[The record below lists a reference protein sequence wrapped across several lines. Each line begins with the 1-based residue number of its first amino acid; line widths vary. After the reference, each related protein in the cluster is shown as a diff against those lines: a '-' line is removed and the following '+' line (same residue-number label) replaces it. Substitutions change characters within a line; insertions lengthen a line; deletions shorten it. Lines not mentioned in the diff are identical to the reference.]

1 MHCFV
6 YHMMHLLSYRYIQCH
21 FNITVNQEKDAR
33 YTIEEFHNRS
43 KLFPCTQT
51 KKLFQKRSNHEVQG
65 NKQEKVELNVISHR
79 PPISAKKSNRAQSAK
94 SRIEGNWKLDNKY
107 CCDTEFS
114 TSHVRETSN
123 KEKDNNEDHEK
134 QLIPFHGKPMPV
146 VDIGDGAPVPT
157 YDFQEKKNLKHVG
170 KNDRPFSFKNEGN
183 LIDYREF
190 FTDLEKA
197 GDNQPKVKE
206 KIRPSSA
213 KCSRVK
219 TDNITPVVFNLATH
233 QQIYGEEN
241 DSKSNAKQESC
252 YKLASSDSLTN
263 AFHKDKKIN
272 R

>member
-79 PPISAKKSNRAQSAK
+79 PPISAKKLNRAQSAK

-134 QLIPFHGKPMPV
+134 QLIPLGMMLQFQPM
-146 VDIGDGAPVPT
+146 I
-157 YDFQEKKNLKHVG
+157 
-170 KNDRPFSFKNEGN
+170 FK
-183 LIDYREF
+183 RR
-190 FTDLEKA
+190 
-197 GDNQPKVKE
+197 
-206 KIRPSSA
+206 KI
-213 KCSRVK
+213 
-219 TDNITPVVFNLATH
+219 
-233 QQIYGEEN
+233 
-241 DSKSNAKQESC
+241 
-252 YKLASSDSLTN
+252 
-263 AFHKDKKIN
+263 
-272 R
+272 